1 MSNINLKNN
10 VIYYF
15 LISSLNPLKKIY
27 ELINTND
34 RETYI
39 EAHEILG
46 IYANKNNF
54 IYERIKIESRENSFH
69 IFITKEELIYISY
82 SNKRYFSSEQ
92 NFQLFDEVNDYLLS
106 NLKDRTLKEQSFLI
120 EDEKEDIKEII
131 NKFIGEAFSLKNID
145 SFSASAQTENEKE
158 ILHVNS
164 NDDINNNIN
173 EEQNYENI
181 DLNNI
186 NSNSNRNNNITIK
199 KILKNYSH
207 SSHNELTDKAL
218 QDKTTKKNESSEE
231 DILKNKNINNSS
243 IPYVKSNKSNNI
255 LLKSESKPKIKISPR
270 TLLSNNSKIKL
281 KKDAENSNDMKEK
294 PKRSLKNN
302 YSHSMNKNYSYNKF
316 NYNNINFKKNKPDC
330 CSKTAILV
338 ILISVIVLQIAT
350 IPLIIKFYDFSK

>member
-15 LISSLNPLKKIY
+15 LISSLKPLKKIY

-69 IFITKEELIYISY
+69 IFVTKEDLIYISY

-92 NFQLFDEVNDYLLS
+92 NFQLFDEINDYLLS
-106 NLKDRTLKEQSFLI
+106 NLKERSLKEHSFLI
-120 EDEKEDIKEII
+120 EDEKEDIKDII
-131 NKFIGEAFSLKNID
+131 NKFLGEVFSLKSID
-145 SFSASAQTENEKE
+145 SFSASAQTENEKD
-158 ILHVNS
+158 ILQVNS

-181 DLNNI
+181 DLNKN
-186 NSNSNRNNNITIK
+186 NSNRNNNITIK

-207 SSHNELTDKAL
+207 STHNELTEKAL
-218 QDKTTKKNESSEE
+218 QDKISKKNESSEE

-243 IPYVKSNKSNNI
+243 VPYVKSNKSNNI
-255 LLKSESKPKIKISPR
+255 LLKSESKPKIKISSR
-270 TLLSNNSKIKL
+270 TLFSNNSKIKL
-281 KKDAENSNDMKEK
+281 KKDIENSNDIKEK
-294 PKRSLKNN
+294 PKSNLKYN
-302 YSHSMNKNYSYNKF
+302 YSHTMNKNYSYNKF

-350 IPLIIKFYDFSK
+350 IPLIIKFYDFSV